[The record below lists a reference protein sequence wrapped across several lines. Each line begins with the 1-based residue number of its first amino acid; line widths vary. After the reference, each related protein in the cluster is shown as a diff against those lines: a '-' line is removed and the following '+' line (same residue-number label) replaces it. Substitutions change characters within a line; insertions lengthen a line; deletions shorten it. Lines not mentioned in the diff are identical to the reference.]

1 MISASLTY
9 IASLLLICSSIVYL
23 TNRSKLKILEYLPAI
38 VIIYFVIVLL
48 SIFGLWNTSS
58 IEIKQTKSSLEGLIL
73 PVMLFLM
80 LIRCDIRMVF
90 KLGRKLLIAF
100 FGASISIIIAFTI
113 MYVVMGRYIAPDAW
127 KGFSALSASWMGGTG
142 NMLVVKRA

>member
-1 MISASLTY
+1 
-9 IASLLLICSSIVYL
+9 
-23 TNRSKLKILEYLPAI
+23 
-38 VIIYFVIVLL
+38 
-48 SIFGLWNTSS
+48 
-58 IEIKQTKSSLEGLIL
+58 
-73 PVMLFLM
+73 
-80 LIRCDIRMVF
+80 MVF

-100 FGASISIIIAFTI
+100 FGASISIIIAFMI